1 MKKFKSSKNS
11 SSSSKKVKYTFNTK
25 SDVIMEDKTS
35 PKAII
40 KIIFNKDEP
49 FYKHI
54 FKKEDANGTS
64 NF

>member
-1 MKKFKSSKNS
+1 MKKYKSSKKN
-11 SSSSKKVKYTFNTK
+11 SSKKVKYTFNTK

-40 KIIFNKDEP
+40 KMIFNKDEP

-54 FKKEDANGTS
+54 HTEEK
-64 NF
+64 